1 MPRMDLD
8 IPLDP
13 EETPGAYEPRP
24 DNRPRVPEPLPVK
37 LVAVEDVTMLAPSG
51 IAPQL
56 DAFYVG
62 LFGFER
68 VSRESELLYRA
79 ENVQL
84 RFDICEKPV
93 VHESLRPQ
101 GIEVPSLA
109 EAELK
114 LIEAELEY
122 TRQRGVT
129 PGHESLVLLDPA
141 GNWVEIVEFRAI
153 V

>member
-1 MPRMDLD
+1 MSHVDRD
-8 IPLDP
+8 IPLEL

-37 LVAVEDVTMLAPSG
+37 LVAVEDVTMPAPRG

-68 VSRESELLYRA
+68 VPRESELLYRA

-84 RFDICEKPV
+84 RFDVRETPV
-93 VHESLRPQ
+93 VHDNLRLQ

-109 EAELK
+109 EAEHK

-141 GNWVEIVEFRAI
+141 GNWVEIVEVRAI
-153 V
+153 G